1 MNINQALNVLNLK
14 GTVSKEDLAK
24 AYKKMAIKYH
34 PDHNPTGVE
43 MMKVINSAYEFLKG
57 LNLEEIKH
65 TDEKNAYDYSEDLE
79 KVISEILK
87 MQGVE
92 IEVCGNWIWLSGNTK
107 EYKDQIKGLGCYW
120 AGQKKKWYYRPAE
133 YKSLNRTSWDMEA
146 IREKYGSSIV
156 RSKNSQA
163 LEIKA

>member
-14 GTVSKEDLAK
+14 GTVSKEELAK

-34 PDHNPTGVE
+34 PDRNPTGVE

-107 EYKDQIKGLGCYW
+107 EYKDQIKLLG
-120 AGQKKKWYYRPAE
+120 
-133 YKSLNRTSWDMEA
+133 KSK
-146 IREKYGSSIV
+146 EKMVLQTV
-156 RSKNSQA
+156 R
-163 LEIKA
+163 I